1 MKLKRMFK
9 TNKKGQSLVEM
20 TLIAPLL
27 LLMFLGVVEVGWAL
41 RSFIVLQNANREAT
55 RFAARGRYLDFS
67 KLTPEEI
74 GYPVVL
80 QHELDS
86 LGRDAEGKPQQLPLD
101 VGSNPNGTVIISHI
115 LVDTGKCE
123 TDPDRVRYNDL
134 ILTPLT
140 PGYER
145 FMVSYGDPN
154 NHTQMDFA
162 AEAEKMRQDNEKF
175 NCDLAAASP
184 QTLPSVNSAVIVET
198 YYKNYQLLGIPIIA
212 NRFTNPVMLYTRT
225 IMRISADSRGNNPSA
240 GEGCEVYPI
249 ALNINSLNG
258 LHPNDNIGDVFNG
271 SGSGN
276 FGWLRWTDNNLPSYS
291 NPNSEGFLNEETE
304 NPRLSM
310 TAFEEANDPSDTSL
324 SAGDDVW
331 GLTGVVNSDD
341 TRDLLTGLIDNG
353 TTIRVP
359 VWDSAGDTGSNGYY
373 HVQRFVLIR
382 LNGFRLS
389 GGGGNAYGTGCTSG
403 SNCINATF
411 IGEDNVCPSGD

>member
-67 KLTPEEI
+67 KTTPEEI

-86 LGRDAEGKPQQLPLD
+86 LGRDAEGKPQQLPLNVSD
-101 VGSNPNGTVIISHI
+101 DPNGTVIISHI
-115 LVDTGKCE
+115 LVDTGEC
-123 TDPDRVRYNDL
+123 DPDHDARYNDL

-145 FMVSYGDPN
+145 FMISYGDPN

-162 AEAEKMRQDNEKF
+162 AEAEQMRQENETF
-175 NCDLAAASP
+175 NCSLATITPSA
-184 QTLPSVNSAVIVET
+184 LPSANSAIIVET
-198 YYKNYQLLGIPIIA
+198 YYKNPQLLGIPLIA
-212 NRFTNPVMLYTRT
+212 NRFTNPILLYTRT
-225 IMRISADSRGNNPSA
+225 IMRISADARGNNPSA

-249 ALNINSLNG
+249 ALKLSKLNG
-258 LHPNDNIGDVFNG
+258 VQPGANIGDVWNG

-276 FGWLRWTDNNLPSYS
+276 FGWLRWTDNNLPTY
-291 NPNSEGFLNEETE
+291 PGTTSEGFLDEELA
-304 NPRLSM
+304 NPRLSS

-324 SAGDDVW
+324 SAGDNVW
-331 GLTGVVNSDD
+331 GSTGVVNSSG
-341 TRDLLTGLIDNG
+341 TRDLLKDLVDHG

-359 VWDSAGDTGSNGYY
+359 VWDTASGTGSNGYY
-373 HVQRFVLIR
+373 HVSKFVLIR

-389 GGGGNAYGTGCTSG
+389 SGNAYGTGCTG
-403 SNCINATF
+403 AGNGECINGTF
-411 IGEDNVCPSGD
+411 VGEDNICPSGD